1 MSARSFRPVL
11 ALSAVLA
18 GAPVLAA
25 DQAGK
30 PDVVS
35 TTGARR
41 SAVPRTADGRPD
53 LQGMWDFRTLTPFE
67 RPADLAQQQVLTDEE
82 AARFEKQAIEAAVD
96 RPPRAG
102 DTGTYNEFWFE
113 RASKVVESRR
123 TSLIFDPS
131 NGRLPPLTP
140 QGQKRA
146 AALAEAER
154 SAAGPE
160 SRPVYERC
168 ILGFNSGPPMIPGGY
183 NNNVHV
189 LQTRDYVVIL
199 NEMIHNARIVP
210 LDGRPRLGA
219 AIRQWAGDPRGR
231 WEGDTLV
238 VETANF
244 SDHGTGTLRVRPA
257 TDANLRLVERFTR
270 VDQDT
275 LLYEFTVTDPTIW
288 TQPWSAAVPMARTD
302 DQMYEYACHEGNY
315 GLVGVLSGARAEET
329 QSQK

>member
-1 MSARSFRPVL
+1 MHARRFTSVF
-11 ALSAVLA
+11 ALTALIVCAPAMASGQGP
-18 GAPVLAA
+18 GAEAA
-25 DQAGK
+25 LPAA
-30 PDVVS
+30 
-35 TTGARR
+35 GARR
-41 SAVPRTADGRPD
+41 TVPRTVDGRPD

-67 RPADLAQQQVLTDEE
+67 RPADLAKQQVLTDEE

-113 RASKVVESRR
+113 RARTVVESKR

-140 QGQKRA
+140 EGQKRA
-146 AALAEAER
+146 VALAAAER
-154 SAAGPE
+154 AAAGPE
-160 SRPVYERC
+160 ARPVYERC

-183 NNNVHV
+183 NNNVQL

-210 LDGRPRLGA
+210 LSARPHLPA
-219 AIRQWAGDPRGR
+219 TIRQWAGDSRGR

-238 VETANF
+238 VETTNF
-244 SDHGTGTLRVRPA
+244 NDNGTGTLRVRPA
-257 TDANLRLVERFTR
+257 TDANLILVERFTR
-270 VDQDT
+270 EDQDT
-275 LLYEFTVTDPTIW
+275 LLYEFTVNDPTIW
-288 TQPWSAAVPMARTD
+288 TQPWSAALPMARTD

-315 GLVGVLSGARAEET
+315 GLVGMLSGARAEET